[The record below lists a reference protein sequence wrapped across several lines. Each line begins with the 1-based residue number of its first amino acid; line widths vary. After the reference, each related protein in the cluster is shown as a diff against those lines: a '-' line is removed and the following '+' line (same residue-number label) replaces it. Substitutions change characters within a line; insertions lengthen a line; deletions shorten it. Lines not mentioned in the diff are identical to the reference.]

1 MRTLLVTGVALGSVY
16 VITSLFLKGEIS
28 LFLYGFGWGI
38 LGTSLAALSLRK

>member
-1 MRTLLVTGVALGSVY
+1 MTTLLLTGIALGAVY
-16 VITSLFLKGEIS
+16 VITSLFLHGEIS